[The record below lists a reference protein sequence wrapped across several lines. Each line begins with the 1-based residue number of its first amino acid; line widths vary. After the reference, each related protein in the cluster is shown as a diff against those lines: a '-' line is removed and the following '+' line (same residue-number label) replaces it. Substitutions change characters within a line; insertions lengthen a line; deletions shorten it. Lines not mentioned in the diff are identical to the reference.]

1 MLKTLKIEN
10 WEKIV
15 PFKQYLDPLDK
26 ALTIVRNRLL
36 KMEKEG
42 VLYIKYI
49 VENNTEL
56 QEEVIEM
63 VRKDFIS

>member
-1 MLKTLKIEN
+1 
-10 WEKIV
+10 
-15 PFKQYLDPLDK
+15 
-26 ALTIVRNRLL
+26 
-36 KMEKEG
+36 MEKEG